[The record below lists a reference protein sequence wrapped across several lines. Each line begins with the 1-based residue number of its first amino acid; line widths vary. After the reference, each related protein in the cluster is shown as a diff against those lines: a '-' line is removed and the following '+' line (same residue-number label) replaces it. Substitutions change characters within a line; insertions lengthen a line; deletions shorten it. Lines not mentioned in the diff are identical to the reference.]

1 MKKLIIVVV
10 ICLAIGFRFLL
21 TPTTFH
27 QDLLSQA
34 SWGEYIFF
42 ASSKTFYSHN
52 IWTFSWPNHPPLT
65 SLYYGYCY
73 KLYRQIS
80 LKLHQ
85 SVIFF
90 SKKGVNFNKYYQFV
104 NGFDEL
110 VSPEKPFPLGFFL
123 SLKIFPIIFDVLIG
137 LLIFYI
143 AKINYKNSIK
153 YLIIYLVSP
162 FSWYISSLWG
172 QSDQIQAFLTLVSF
186 IYIFKYPV
194 LSIFLFYLG
203 VSIKPT
209 SIFLLPL
216 FLFII
221 LKNKTDFKKIL
232 LGGILCFVINYL
244 IFIAFTNTDVYDFT
258 LNTLMPRLFDRPP
271 RLTTNAYNFWHIF
284 TLDKGLSD
292 QTKFLFIPA
301 SIWSG
306 LFFIIINFLSFKIIK
321 NKNMKS
327 VVVAIFIVSFGSW
340 LFLTNMLDRY
350 SFIGIIS
357 GLILS
362 VYYPKILKYWFMLS
376 IIYWINLFRGWWFPE
391 FLSPLKYLLTTR
403 NYIAGLF
410 LSVGN
415 VFAYI
420 KIIQILLEKSF
431 CPDQVIKNSK

>member
-10 ICLAIGFRFLL
+10 ICLALGFRFLL
-21 TPTTFH
+21 TPATFH

-85 SVIFF
+85 SVVLI
-90 SKKGVNFNKYYQFV
+90 SKKGLNFNKYYQFV

-123 SLKIFPIIFDVLIG
+123 SLKIFPIFFDVSIG

-153 YLIIYLVSP
+153 YLLIYLVSP

-172 QSDQIQAFLTLVSF
+172 QSDQISSFLTIVSF
-186 IYIFKYPV
+186 IL
-194 LSIFLFYLG
+194 LSSKPIISILLFYLG
-203 VSIKPT
+203 ISIKPT

-216 FLFII
+216 FLFI
-221 LKNKTDFKKIL
+221 LFKNKIDFKKIL
-232 LGGILCFVINYL
+232 IGGSICLLINFF
-244 IFIAFTNTDVYDFT
+244 IFKSFTETNLYDFIV
-258 LNTLMPRLFDRPP
+258 NTLLPRLFDRPP

-284 TLDKGLSD
+284 ALDKGLSD
-292 QTKFLFIPA
+292 QTKFLFVPA
-301 SIWSG
+301 SIWSW

-321 NKNMKS
+321 IKKIKS
-327 VVVAIFIVSFGSW
+327 VIAAIFTVSFGSW

-350 SFIGIIS
+350 SFLGILS
-357 GLILS
+357 ALILS
-362 VYYPKILKYWFMLS
+362 IYYQK
-376 IIYWINLFRGWWFPE
+376 
-391 FLSPLKYLLTTR
+391 FLST
-403 NYIAGLF
+403 GFF
-410 LSVGN
+410 L
-415 VFAYI
+415 A
-420 KIIQILLEKSF
+420 
-431 CPDQVIKNSK
+431 